1 MEERVVV
8 FTSNLLYLSLD
19 WVFVRAVIFAIP
31 YRATMVAQ
39 DPVKSL
45 ASSE

>member
-19 WVFVRAVIFAIP
+19 WVFVRTIIFAILHH
-31 YRATMVAQ
+31 ATMVAQ
-39 DPVKSL
+39 DPVKSPGFQ
-45 ASSE
+45 